1 MVEEV
6 YHRLNAS
13 DRSYFAI
20 LKKEIHAI
28 AVSIGF
34 TSNRLAEIDIVVA
47 ELVSNLAKHAIDGE
61 LLVKKIVAE
70 EIEGLEIVCMD
81 NGPGLND
88 VHRMMQDG
96 VSTKNTLGHGLG
108 AIKRLSDVF
117 QIYSQKGWGT
127 MLLVRFYKKGYTK
140 RNKPALADIHSLIIP
155 KPGETACGDGSAI
168 KVSKDYIKIF
178 LGDGLGH
185 GKQAA
190 EAVQMAIASFLICP
204 ELNAM
209 EIIRDIH
216 FSVKKT
222 RGLVASVAIF
232 LVNERKWKICGVGN
246 IVTKFQAGNLYKTHN
261 SYNGIIGH
269 NIPNTM
275 KDTEVPHMPGQIMA
289 LASDGIRSRW
299 ETIKHPALLRS
310 ELALL
315 NAAIFKDFARNTDDM
330 SIVSCK
336 LNL

>member
-1 MVEEV
+1 MVEHV

-20 LKKEIHAI
+20 LKKEIHAL
-28 AVSIGF
+28 ALSIGF
-34 TSNRLAEIDIVVA
+34 TSARLAEIDIVVA
-47 ELVSNLAKHAIDGE
+47 EMVSNLTKHAVGGQ
-61 LLVKKIVAE
+61 LLVKKIQTSDVDGI
-70 EIEGLEIVCMD
+70 EILCIDE
-81 NGPGLND
+81 GPGLND

-108 AIKRLSDVF
+108 AIKRLADVF
-117 QIYSQKGWGT
+117 QVYSQKGWGT
-127 MLLVRFYKKGYTK
+127 IFLTRFYKKKLEK
-140 RNKPALADIHSLIIP
+140 RRKAPVPEIHSLIIP
-155 KPGETACGDGSAI
+155 KTGETLCGDGAAV
-168 KVSKDYIKIF
+168 KVSGECLKIF

-185 GKQAA
+185 GKEAF
-190 EAVQMAIASFLICP
+190 EAVQAAIAAFMISP

-209 EIIRDIH
+209 DIIRDIH
-216 FSVKKT
+216 YAVKKS
-222 RGLVASVAIF
+222 RGLVATVAIF
-232 LVNERKWKICGVGN
+232 FFKERKWKMCGVGN
-246 IVTKFQAGNLYKTHN
+246 IVTKFHNGSIFKTHA

-275 KDTEVPHMPGQIMA
+275 KDTEVEHSPGQIIS

-299 ETIKHPALLRS
+299 ETVKHPALMRADLGI
-310 ELALL
+310 L
-315 NAAIFKDFARNTDDM
+315 NAAVFKDFARESDDM

>member
-6 YHRLNAS
+6 YSRLKAS

-20 LKKEIHAI
+20 LKKEIHVL
-28 AVSIGF
+28 AVSVGF
-34 TSNRLAEIDIVVA
+34 SSNKVGEIDIVVA
-47 ELVSNLAKHAIDGE
+47 EMVSNLAKHAVDGE
-61 LLVKKIVAE
+61 LLIKKIDN
-70 EIEGLEIVCMD
+70 EGNKGIEIVCID
-81 NGPGLND
+81 NGPGLNEI
-88 VHRMMQDG
+88 HRMLQDG

-127 MLLVRFYKKGYTK
+127 ILLVRFYMKPVT
-140 RNKPALADIHSLIIP
+140 RVTKPAPVEIHSLIIP
-155 KPGETACGDGSAI
+155 KPGETACGDGAAI
-168 KVSKDYIKIF
+168 KLSKDHIKIF

-185 GKQAA
+185 GK
-190 EAVQMAIASFLICP
+190 EASNAVKLAIDAFLVSP
-204 ELNAM
+204 EVNGM

-216 FSVKKT
+216 YAVKKS

-232 LVNERKWKICGVGN
+232 SFSERKWKVCGVGN
-246 IVTKFQAGNLYKTHN
+246 IVMKVYNGGIFKTHN
-261 SYNGIIGH
+261 SYNGIVGH

-275 KDTEVPHMPGQIMA
+275 KETEVEITPGQIMTF
-289 LASDGIRSRW
+289 ASDGIRSRW
-299 ETIKHPALLRS
+299 ETMKHPALLRGD
-310 ELALL
+310 LGML
-315 NAAIFKDFARNTDDM
+315 NAAIFKDFARNSDDM